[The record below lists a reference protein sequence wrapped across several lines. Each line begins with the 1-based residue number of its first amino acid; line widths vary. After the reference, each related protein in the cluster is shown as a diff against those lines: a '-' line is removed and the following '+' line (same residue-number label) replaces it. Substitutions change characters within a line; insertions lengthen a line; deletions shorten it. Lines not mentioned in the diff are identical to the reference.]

1 MIGSSFDISY
11 LNIHAL
17 TMGSDAEEFKQR
29 LDSFKEFSDG
39 NGGHYLIMQF
49 EDDSG
54 LVFEKQPNDGSLAV
68 SELSPVY
75 RGLMDSMR
83 SIAEG
88 TDFEV
93 KENRN
98 TQQNLR
104 RLMQE

>member
-1 MIGSSFDISY
+1 
-11 LNIHAL
+11 
-17 TMGSDAEEFKQR
+17 MGSHAEEFKEKLR
-29 LDSFKEFSDG
+29 SFKEFSDG

-54 LVFEKQPNDGSLAV
+54 LVFEKQSSDGGPAIV
-68 SELSPVY
+68 ELSSVN

-88 TDFEV
+88 TDFEIN
-93 KENRN
+93 EDRN

>member
-1 MIGSSFDISY
+1 
-11 LNIHAL
+11 
-17 TMGSDAEEFKQR
+17 MGSDADQFKEK
-29 LDSFKEFSDG
+29 LSTFKEFSDG

-54 LVFEKQPNDGSLAV
+54 VVFEKQSSDGGPTIA
-68 SELSPVY
+68 ELSPVY

-83 SIAEG
+83 GIAEG

-93 KENRN
+93 NGDRN

-104 RLMQE
+104 KLMQK

>member
-1 MIGSSFDISY
+1 
-11 LNIHAL
+11 
-17 TMGSDAEEFKQR
+17 MGSDAEEFKEK
-29 LDSFKEFSDG
+29 LGSFKEFSDG

-54 LVFEKQPNDGSLAV
+54 LVFEKQSNDGSLAI

-88 TDFEV
+88 TGFEV

>member
-1 MIGSSFDISY
+1 
-11 LNIHAL
+11 
-17 TMGSDAEEFKQR
+17 MGSDAEEFKEA
-29 LDSFKEFSDG
+29 LSSFREFNDG

-54 LVFEKQPNDGSLAV
+54 LVFEKQPSDSDLAIA
-68 SELSPVY
+68 ELSPLY
-75 RGLMDSMR
+75 RGLIGSIR

-93 KENRN
+93 REDRN

>member
-1 MIGSSFDISY
+1 
-11 LNIHAL
+11 
-17 TMGSDAEEFKQR
+17 MGSDAEEFKQK
-29 LDSFKEFSDG
+29 LSSFKEFSDD

-54 LVFEKQPNDGSLAV
+54 LAFEKQSSDGDFAIA
-68 SELSPVY
+68 ELSPLC

-83 SIAEG
+83 SIARG

-98 TQQNLR
+98 TRQNLR
-104 RLMQE
+104 GLMQE

>member
-1 MIGSSFDISY
+1 
-11 LNIHAL
+11 
-17 TMGSDAEEFKQR
+17 MGSDADR
-29 LDSFKEFSDG
+29 FKEKLSGFKELSDG

-54 LVFEKQPNDGSLAV
+54 VVFEKQSSDGGPTVA
-68 SELSPVY
+68 ELSPVSY
-75 RGLMDSMR
+75 GLMDSMR

-93 KENRN
+93 NENRN

-104 RLMQE
+104 KLMQE

>member
-1 MIGSSFDISY
+1 
-11 LNIHAL
+11 
-17 TMGSDAEEFKQR
+17 MGSDAEEFKET
-29 LDSFKEFSDG
+29 LSSFKEFNDG

-49 EDDSG
+49 DDDSG
-54 LVFEKQPNDGSLAV
+54 LVFEKQSIDDDPAIA
-68 SELSPVY
+68 ELSPLY
-75 RGLMDSMR
+75 RGLMGSMR

-93 KENRN
+93 NEDRN

>member
-1 MIGSSFDISY
+1 
-11 LNIHAL
+11 
-17 TMGSDAEEFKQR
+17 MGSDADQFKEK
-29 LDSFKEFSDG
+29 LSAFKEFSDG

-54 LVFEKQPNDGSLAV
+54 VVFEKQSSISGPAIA
-68 SELSPVY
+68 ELSPVN

-83 SIAEG
+83 GIAEG

-93 KENRN
+93 SEDRN

-104 RLMQE
+104 NLMQE

>member
-1 MIGSSFDISY
+1 
-11 LNIHAL
+11 
-17 TMGSDAEEFKQR
+17 MGSDAENFKEK
-29 LDSFKEFSDG
+29 LNSFKEFSDG
-39 NGGHYLIMQF
+39 NGGHYLMMQF

-54 LVFEKQPNDGSLAV
+54 LVFEKQSSDGDLAIA
-68 SELSPVY
+68 ELSTVY

-93 KENRN
+93 NEDRN

>member
-1 MIGSSFDISY
+1 
-11 LNIHAL
+11 
-17 TMGSDAEEFKQR
+17 MGSDADEFKETLR
-29 LDSFKEFSDG
+29 SFKEFNDG

-54 LVFEKQPNDGSLAV
+54 LVFGKQPSDCDPAIA
-68 SELSPVY
+68 ELSPVY

-93 KENRN
+93 NEDRN

>member
-1 MIGSSFDISY
+1 MIGSPFDISY
-11 LNIHAL
+11 LSIHAL
-17 TMGSDAEEFKQR
+17 IMGSDAEEFKER
-29 LDSFKEFSDG
+29 LGSFKEFSDG
-39 NGGHYLIMQF
+39 YGGHYLIMQF

-54 LVFEKQPNDGSLAV
+54 LVFEKQPNDGSLSV

>member
-1 MIGSSFDISY
+1 
-11 LNIHAL
+11 
-17 TMGSDAEEFKQR
+17 MGSNAEQFKEK
-29 LDSFKEFSDG
+29 LSSFKEFSDG
-39 NGGHYLIMQF
+39 NGGHYLMMQF

-54 LVFEKQPNDGSLAV
+54 LVFEKQSSAGGLAIA
-68 SELSPVY
+68 ELSPIS
-75 RGLMDSMR
+75 RGLMGSMR

-93 KENRN
+93 NEGRN

>member
-1 MIGSSFDISY
+1 
-11 LNIHAL
+11 
-17 TMGSDAEEFKQR
+17 MGSDAEEFKESLR
-29 LDSFKEFSDG
+29 SFKEFSDG

-54 LVFEKQPNDGSLAV
+54 LVFEKQSSDDNLAIA
-68 SELSPVY
+68 ELSPVY

-93 KENRN
+93 NKDRN

-104 RLMQE
+104 GLMQE